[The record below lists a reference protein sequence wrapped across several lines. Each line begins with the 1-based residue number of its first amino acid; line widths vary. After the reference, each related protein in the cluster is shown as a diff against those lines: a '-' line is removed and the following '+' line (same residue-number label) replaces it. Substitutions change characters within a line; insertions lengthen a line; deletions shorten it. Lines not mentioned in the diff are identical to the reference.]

1 MWERES
7 GVEEGKFRH
16 KWVSFV
22 GWGCPCM
29 WVGKVHAFGGKD
41 RERKR
46 EREGGGFNA
55 DPSWDAGQLKF
66 QEAEIRAFLFLILD
80 LSVQSF
86 KRAPS
91 LIFDLSALLLIWL
104 VVKASPT
111 IFKLIGTFFVY
122 DNGMATWNIPPILI
136 LNIKTCFLH
145 WDQWIENR
153 GEGVSFS

>member
-1 MWERES
+1 LERYMHLVGRTERE
-7 GVEEGKFRH
+7 
-16 KWVSFV
+16 
-22 GWGCPCM
+22 
-29 WVGKVHAFGGKD
+29 
-41 RERKR
+41 RER

-66 QEAEIRAFLFLILD
+66 QEAEIRAFLCLILD

-111 IFKLIGTFFVY
+111 ISKLIGKFFVY
-122 DNGMATWNIPPILI
+122 DNRMATRNITMILI
-136 LNIKTCFLH
+136 LNIKTCFIH
-145 WDQWIENR
+145 RDQWIENR
-153 GEGVSFS
+153 GGSS